1 LSETALPE
9 PCSLGGPDPAPDS
22 PRTYGSVLE
31 EAGIDG
37 ENAGDPPTKV
47 DIEEAMERVGMG
59 YFQIR
64 ILFAAVR

>member
-1 LSETALPE
+1 
-9 PCSLGGPDPAPDS
+9 
-22 PRTYGSVLE
+22 VLE